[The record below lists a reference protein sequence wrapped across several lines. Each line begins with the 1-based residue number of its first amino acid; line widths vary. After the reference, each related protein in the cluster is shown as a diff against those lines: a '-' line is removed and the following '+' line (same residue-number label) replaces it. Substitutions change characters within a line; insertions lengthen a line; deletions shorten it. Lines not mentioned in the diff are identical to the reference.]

1 MVKNWGLSACLS
13 KNQGSGKISPMKM
26 IKNTFQIL
34 KHWILT
40 QNSLTKA
47 SDSRRSGMVAT
58 ILMLL
63 FGGATAFGITPG
75 LSTGN
80 HSITPVI
87 EDITRNELL
96 GVSTPGLYTQ
106 QDSVHNGDTLASL
119 LYRMG
124 VDDQEAVSFI
134 RSDNT
139 ASAIFRSMAPGKPIR
154 IQKNPNGTLVS
165 LRFPLNDQQI
175 LKVSRVADHFEATLV
190 AASESKELLQATGTI
205 YSSLFAAA
213 DNAGLPDS
221 VTRQLTHLFSTD
233 IDFHNDLRRGDTFSV
248 IYEASTDEFDQI
260 KPGRI
265 MAAEFVNKGQTFRR
279 VYYATTDGGDYFTP
293 EGVGIKASFLRSPI
307 PFSRVT
313 SGFTTE
319 RFHPILKMWRAHK
332 GIDLAAPMGTPIEAV
347 ANAMVVFAGWKN
359 GYGNVIELRH
369 SNGVDTVYGHLSG
382 FARGLRVGEKIH
394 QGELI
399 GYVGM
404 TGWATGPHLHYE
416 FKINNVQRD
425 PQGAEVRRYLRASI
439 NIAGRAKNQF
449 LASTAPLIKELNAI
463 RGTATAAAN
472 FE

>member
-1 MVKNWGLSACLS
+1 MDIVKN
-13 KNQGSGKISPMKM
+13 I
-26 IKNTFQIL
+26 IEFL

-47 SDSRRSGMVAT
+47 SDSRRSGMVASL
-58 ILMLL
+58 LMLL

-75 LSTGN
+75 LSTGS
-80 HSITPVI
+80 HSVTPVI
-87 EDITRNELL
+87 EDITRTQLT
-96 GVSTPGLYTQ
+96 GVMTPGLYTQ

-119 LYRMG
+119 LFRMG
-124 VDDQEAVSFI
+124 VDDQEALAFI
-134 RSDNT
+134 GKDKT
-139 ASAIFRSMAPGKPIR
+139 AVTIFRSMAPGKPIS
-154 IQKNPNGTLVS
+154 IQKNNNGTLIS
-165 LRFPLNDQQI
+165 LRFPLNEKDT
-175 LKVSRVADHFEATLV
+175 LKVTRVADHFV
-190 AASESKELLQATGTI
+190 ASIVVSQETKELLQATGTI
-205 YSSLFAAA
+205 NSSLFAAA

-221 VTRQLTHLFSTD
+221 ITRQLTHLFSTD

-248 IYEASTDEFDQI
+248 IYEAASDEFDQI

-265 MAAEFVNKGQTFRR
+265 MAAEFVNKGQAFRR
-279 VYYATTDGGDYFTP
+279 VFYATNDGGDYFTP

-313 SGFTTE
+313 SGFTME
-319 RFHPILKMWRAHK
+319 RFHPIFKTWRAHK
-332 GIDLAAPMGTPIEAV
+332 GIDLAAPMGTPVEAV
-347 ANAMVVFAGWKN
+347 ANAVVVFAGWKN

-382 FARGLRVGEKIH
+382 FVRGLRVGEHIR

-425 PQGAEVRRYLRASI
+425 PQGPEVRRYLNASI
-439 NIAGRAKNQF
+439 NIAGRARNQF
-449 LASTAPLIKELNAI
+449 LVSTAPLIKELNAI
-463 RGTATAAAN
+463 RGTASAAAN

>member
-1 MVKNWGLSACLS
+1 MTQFAGLSKKPA
-13 KNQGSGKISPMKM
+13 SGKLTQMKT
-26 IKNTFQIL
+26 IKIKIQDV

-47 SDSRRSGMVAT
+47 SDSRRSGMVASL
-58 ILMLL
+58 LMLS
-63 FGGATAFGITPG
+63 FGVATAFGITPG
-75 LSTGN
+75 LSTGG
-80 HSITPVI
+80 HGVTPVI
-87 EDITRNELL
+87 EDITRTQLS
-96 GVSTPGLYTQ
+96 GVATPGLYVQ

-119 LYRMG
+119 LFRMG
-124 VDDQEAVSFI
+124 VDDQEALSFI
-134 RSDNT
+134 REDKT
-139 ASAIFRSMAPGKPIR
+139 AKEIFRSMAPGKPIR
-154 IQKNPNGTLVS
+154 IQKNTSGTLVS
-165 LRFPLNDQQI
+165 LRFPLNDKDI
-175 LKVSRVADHFEATLV
+175 LKITRVNDHFEASIAPAT
-190 AASESKELLQATGTI
+190 ETKQLLQATGTI

-248 IYEASTDEFDQI
+248 IYEAATDEFDQI

-265 MAAEFVNKGQTFRR
+265 MAAEFVNKGHAYRR
-279 VYYATTDGGDYFTP
+279 VFFNNADGGDYFTP

-332 GIDLAAPMGTPIEAV
+332 GIDLAAPMGTPVEAV
-347 ANAMVVFAGWKN
+347 ANATVVFAGWKN

-382 FARGLRVGEKIH
+382 FVRGLRVGEHIR

-425 PQGAEVRRYLRASI
+425 PQGPEVRRYLRASV
-439 NIAGRAKNQF
+439 NVAGHAKNQF
-449 LASTAPLIKELNAI
+449 LAATAPLIKELNAI
-463 RGTATAAAN
+463 RGTSTAQAN